1 MHLRSAVARLD
12 SHPDIVVVEQ
22 SSVYETEAMDDA
34 VGQSDFYNAVVQI
47 DTALGPRELLR
58 ICKDIERTLGRE
70 PGGPRHAPR
79 PIDIDLLLLDDM
91 RLDDADLT
99 IPHPGLA
106 HRAFVQIP
114 LLELDPTLP
123 VSRSQGQRVTPV
135 GSLQPE

>member
-1 MHLRSAVARLD
+1 LHLRSAVARLD
-12 SHPDIVVVEQ
+12 SHPDIVVVAQ

-34 VGQSDFYNAVVQI
+34 VGQSDFYNAVVQV

-123 VSRSQGQRVTPV
+123 VSRSEGQRVTPV